1 MWEAVSTMLGPIFA
15 NPNIVKIGHGIMGG
29 DIPALF
35 RDFGIIVLNAFDTQ
49 EASGF
54 LGRTGVGLAALL
66 DLWGCPLRREV
77 ATLKDQMKHAD
88 WRLRP
93 MTDVMLRYA
102 TLDVHYLVS
111 LYKLQVRELLLS
123 AAACV
128 GKIGR
133 AQQGHSG
140 IAVQKNGGK
149 KQPNGNVAKSKEA
162 SSTSSESNGLKG
174 AGGDSDRLGSCGEKD
189 AQRQGQE
196 GRGGEGEGDEEC
208 LGGTTVTDDSLA
220 VHLQL
225 DNGNASGLV
234 EDMEDEG
241 MEVWGLDPAPDAGSN
256 YKSKSHHLSDRF
268 DDEGEGGEDEEGEE
282 GAGEVP
288 VCGIVFSH
296 LNLDPHYICS
306 RAKYFTV
313 RETG

>member
-1 MWEAVSTMLGPIFA
+1 MWEAVSTLLGPIFA

-35 RDFGIIVLNAFDTQ
+35 RDFGIIVVNAFDTQ

-93 MTDVMLRYA
+93 MTDAMLRYA

-123 AAACV
+123 AVACV

-133 AQQGHSG
+133 TQQGQG
-140 IAVQKNGGK
+140 GLAVQKNGGK
-149 KQPNGNVAKSKEA
+149 KQSNSNVVKSKDTVSLTSEA
-162 SSTSSESNGLKG
+162 KNGLKG
-174 AGGDSDRLGSCGEKD
+174 VGGNSDRLGSSGEKEGKG
-189 AQRQGQE
+189 QGHRE
-196 GRGGEGEGDEEC
+196 GEGEDEEG

-225 DNGNASGLV
+225 DNRDASGLM
-234 EDMEDEG
+234 EDIEDEG
-241 MEVWGLDPAPDAGSN
+241 KEVWGLDPAPDAGSN

-282 GAGEVP
+282 GGAEVP
-288 VCGIVFSH
+288 VCTHCIFS
-296 LNLDPHYICS
+296 S
-306 RAKYFTV
+306 
-313 RETG
+313 